1 MFEIQ
6 VSLSEFKASLMVC
19 LHNKLQACQS
29 YRVEKVKKS
38 SYFLKN
44 SSAFYIQAFM
54 KEESLKS
61 LKIIVC

>member
-6 VSLSEFKASLMVC
+6 VNLSEFKASLIC
-19 LHNKLQACQS
+19 LHSKLLTCQS

-38 SYFLKN
+38 SDFFKN

-54 KEESLKS
+54 KGASLKS
-61 LKIIVC
+61 LKIIVY